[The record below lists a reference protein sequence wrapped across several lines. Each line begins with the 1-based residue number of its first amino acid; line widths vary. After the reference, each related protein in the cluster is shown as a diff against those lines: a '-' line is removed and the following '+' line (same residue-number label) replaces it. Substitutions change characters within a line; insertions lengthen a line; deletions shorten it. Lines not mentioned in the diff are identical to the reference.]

1 MSVQAVSRS
10 SERSLRRYLRPAIM
24 LAGLALIFY
33 IFWVTSRYPSLFSKA
48 AHLKAGD
55 DVASMAYGSA
65 KFKLDAAMP
74 VWQQIVFSALNWLD
88 GMKVGMTFG
97 VLFGAWLHTVLHYYP
112 LKIGRNAYLN
122 SITGAVIG
130 APIGVCAN
138 CSVPAACGL
147 TRGRGRA
154 ELALG
159 FLFSSPNFNPV
170 VLAMTFTALPL
181 RVSLAKYGMLLVIIA
196 FVVPFTVRSVERNE
210 GLTQNFDA
218 DDDQPLIGAVAGAG
232 DAPVGKQVVD
242 LMKRYVQGVWMLAKP
257 TLTLMVL
264 ASFAAAAL
272 LILLPWQSI
281 LANAGPVRL
290 ALIGAISTFMPIPI
304 ALDVMFAAQL
314 QRQGVDL
321 SYVMLFALTLG
332 TFSMVPFLYLWRE
345 ISRRLAVTLAGFILL
360 CGWLAALLLV

>member
-1 MSVQAVSRS
+1 MSNST
-10 SERSLRRYLRPAIM
+10 ERSLRRYVRPAIM
-24 LAGLALIFY
+24 LAGLIAIFY
-33 IFWVTSRYPSLFSKA
+33 VFWFTSRYPSLFSKA

-65 KFKLDAAMP
+65 KFTIDAGMP
-74 VWQQIVFSALNWLD
+74 VWRQIVFSALNWLD

-112 LKIGRNAYLN
+112 LRVGRNVYLN

-130 APIGVCAN
+130 APMGVCAN

-147 TRGRGRA
+147 TRGRGQA

-181 RVSLAKYGMLLVIIA
+181 TVSLAKYGMLLLIIGL
-196 FVVPFTVRSVERNE
+196 VVPYTIRSVERSE
-210 GLTQNFDA
+210 GLAQNLDLDA
-218 DDDQPLIGAVAGAG
+218 DGPLIAKVAGAT
-232 DAPVGKQVVD
+232 DEPVGAQIVE
-242 LMKRYVQGVWMLAKP
+242 LMKRYLQGVWMLAR
-257 TLTLMVL
+257 TTIVLMVA

-272 LILLPWQSI
+272 LVLLPWQSI
-281 LANAGPVRL
+281 LANAGPLRL
-290 ALIGAISTFMPIPI
+290 ALVGAISTFMPIPI

-332 TFSMVPFLYLWRE
+332 TFSLVPFTYIWRE
-345 ISRRLAVTLAGFILL
+345 ISRRLAVTLALFILA